1 MASAVKVLGQIAP
14 SATTHTA
21 IYTVPA
27 STTVVVSTVNICNTG
42 SSQAKVRLWVAVAN
56 EGSGTPTAKQ
66 YILYDAAL
74 NGSEALALTIG
85 LTLAATDKL
94 YGYSSVANVS
104 FQAFGQEN
112 T

>member
-1 MASAVKVLGQIAP
+1 MASAVKVLGQISP

-27 STTVVVSTVNICNTG
+27 STTTVVSTVNICNTNTG
-42 SSQAKVRLWVAVAN
+42 AVKVRLWVAVAN
-56 EGSGTPTAKQ
+56 EGSGTPAAKQ
-66 YILYDAAL
+66 YLLYDYNLA
-74 NGSEALALTIG
+74 GSESLGLTVG

-94 YGYSSVANVS
+94 YGYAASTGVS

-112 T
+112 S